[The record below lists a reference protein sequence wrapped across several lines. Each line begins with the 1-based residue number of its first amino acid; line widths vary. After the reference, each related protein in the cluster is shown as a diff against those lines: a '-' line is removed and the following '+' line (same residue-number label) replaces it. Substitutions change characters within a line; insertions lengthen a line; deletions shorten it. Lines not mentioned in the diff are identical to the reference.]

1 MDIRVAVQALEV
13 SLRGFCY
20 PAIYLNADRFSTGA
34 SEDLVAL
41 VSQILER
48 CHPSIQ
54 AYLSSKGYYT
64 PLTKFTGLDWYRC
77 FESFMRDNVHTVE
90 NSSSV
95 PILPSSSWEKNSFA
109 VAKVKEVLGFVRI
122 LKAAVPKKK
131 RSLQEH
137 RPTTSLTQA
146 LKTSRVGLEGVE
158 LTTPEDCNS
167 KQMLRFAFDG
177 AESTDSFED
186 VVDNESQHYRANSRS
201 KENRAH
207 SNQPKVRS
215 RQAGD
220 NCDRA
225 SYRGKSY
232 GSYGDSIG
240 YDKEEYTD
248 DARSPRSLHPVQAPS
263 SINTKYNSKS
273 LELMPQYSRPSSSR
287 RCSVL
292 TELNEYTIRDVLHE
306 VGRAV
311 HGIQV
316 LNAKVDAAFG
326 RLDFLEQKLDEI
338 VAKL

>member
-1 MDIRVAVQALEV
+1 MDIGVAVQALEV

-20 PAIYLNADRFSTGA
+20 PAIYLNADKFSTGA

-77 FESFMRDNVHTVE
+77 FESFMRDNVHTIE
-90 NSSSV
+90 NPSAV
-95 PILPSSSWEKNSFA
+95 PIIPSSSWEKSSFA
-109 VAKVKEVLGFVRI
+109 VAKVKEVLGFVRV

-137 RPTTSLTQA
+137 RPTSSLTQA

-158 LTTPEDCNS
+158 LTTPDDCNS

-186 VVDNESQHYRANSRS
+186 AIDSESRQYHIDS
-201 KENRAH
+201 KSTEH
-207 SNQPKVRS
+207 QKYSESSKVRS
-215 RQAGD
+215 RQSSS
-220 NCDRA
+220 NYDRA
-225 SYRGKSY
+225 RHRNKDYEDSFGGDRGA
-232 GSYGDSIG
+232 
-240 YDKEEYTD
+240 YTD
-248 DARSPRSLHPVQAPS
+248 HARSPRSLHSLQAPS
-263 SINTKYNSKS
+263 SLSIKQNTLSS
-273 LELMPQYSRPSSSR
+273 DFLPQYSRPSSSR
-287 RCSVL
+287 RGSVF
-292 TELNEYTIRDVLHE
+292 TELNEYTVKDVVHE
-306 VGRAV
+306 VEKAV

-316 LNAKVDAAFG
+316 LNAKVDAVFG
-326 RLDFLEQKLDEI
+326 RLDFLEQRLDEI
-338 VAKL
+338 STKL